1 MSLRCHFF
9 GHRRSRSRA
18 TFDEKH
24 QHWISECK
32 RCCTPLVRQAD
43 GTWEPAPPAPDGKLE
58 PVEVDASANAAGRD
72 REAPGVADGAAED
85 SADGGGPAALERS
98 GQTVEL
104 AAP

>member
-32 RCCTPLVRQAD
+32 RCCTPLVRQPD
-43 GTWEPAPPAPDGKLE
+43 GTWEAAPPAPDGKLE
-58 PVEVDASANAAGRD
+58 PVDDGGSAVAMGGD
-72 REAPGVADGAAED
+72 GEAPLAGSAATQD
-85 SADGGGPAALERS
+85 SADGGGAAAFERR
-98 GQTVEL
+98 GQAVEL